1 MDEKIIEVEE
11 SKTGQCK
18 TRESY
23 IHCEICVAAETLKM
37 VQMYCVYAASVE
49 GFIPDTDHIFE
60 CAVKTVLFRDVGFK
74 RWLKERENKECQATV

>member
-1 MDEKIIEVEE
+1 MDEKMIKVEE

-23 IHCEICVAAETLKM
+23 IHCEICVAEETLKM
-37 VQMYCVYAASVE
+37 VQMYCVYAATVE
-49 GFIPDTDHIFE
+49 GFIPDSDLIFE

-74 RWLKERENKECQATV
+74 RWLRERKYEGCLATD